1 MSYVFDL
8 GNPATNANPFPEFA
22 RLRAE
27 DPVHWSPVMK
37 AWIVTRYAD
46 VKQVAL
52 NNRQISADR
61 LTPFFKTNP
70 EYQRG
75 SIESLVRYLNHW
87 MVFRDPPD
95 HTRLRRLFTK
105 AFTPTAVA
113 NLRPN
118 IEDIVA
124 HLIDTMLAKERRGE
138 TVDYVT
144 DFAYPLP
151 ASVIM
156 DLLGVPRADL
166 ERVEV
171 WSDDIAL
178 FIGTAQVAGNKY
190 LRAEAGAKAMSGY
203 FRTLVEARTAEP
215 TADMISQLVLARD
228 DRDAL
233 STDEIIGTAILLLFA
248 GHETTANLIGNGF
261 LYSMKHR
268 DQWERLVADPTMAAS
283 AVEEYLRYDG
293 PSGAL
298 ARVAA
303 ADLEMAGK
311 TIREGQRVFA
321 FMNSANRDPE
331 AFDDPERFD
340 IGRAQNPHVTF
351 GHGIH
356 FCLGAPLA
364 RLEAEIAVTRL
375 AERLPQIRRETIM
388 QLDELPIAYSKDGTP
403 IALSRVADVVPIT
416 NPEVIKRQDLQ
427 RRQAVYAGVS
437 GRPSGD
443 VGNDIKKLIA
453 DTQLPQGYRF
463 DMGGQSRD
471 QAEAFTGVLM
481 ALAAAVIFIYIV
493 LASQFGSF
501 MQPLAIMASLPLSLI
516 GVMLALL
523 ATHSTLNLFSMIGLV
538 MLMGLVTKNAI
549 LLVDF
554 ANHARKSGLAMADAL
569 LQAGLVRM
577 RPIMM
582 TTAAMIFGMMPLA
595 LALDDGGEMQAPM
608 GRAIIGGVITST
620 LLTLIVVPVLYS
632 YLVRDRKKKPAS
644 EGEAESHGSSA
655 GGAMPEGMPAAKE

>member
-1 MSYVFDL
+1 MAYVFDL

-27 DPVHWSPVMK
+27 DPVHWSPAMK

-61 LTPFFKTNP
+61 LTPFFKTTG

-75 SIESLVRYLNHW
+75 WIESLVRYLNPW

-105 AFTPTAVA
+105 AFTPTSVE

-118 IEDIVA
+118 IEDIVG
-124 HLIDTMLAKERRGE
+124 HLLDGMQAKARRGE
-138 TVDYVT
+138 PVDFIA

-166 ERVEV
+166 DRVKV

-190 LRAEAGAKAMSGY
+190 LRAEAGAKAMADY
-203 FRTLVEARTAEP
+203 FRALVEARTAAP
-215 TADMISQLVLARD
+215 TDDMISHLVLARD

-233 STDEIIGTAILLLFA
+233 TTDEIIGTCILLLFA
-248 GHETTANLIGNGF
+248 GHETTTNLIGNGF
-261 LYSMKHR
+261 LYSMRHR
-268 DQWERLVADPTMAAS
+268 DQWDRLVVDPALAES

-303 ADLEMAGK
+303 ADVEMGGK
-311 TIREGQRVFA
+311 TIREGERVFA
-321 FMNSANRDPE
+321 FMNSANRDPD

-340 IGRAQNPHVTF
+340 IGRPTNPHVTF

-364 RLEAEIAVTRL
+364 RLEARIAAVRL
-375 AERLPQIRRETIM
+375 AERLPGIRLRDASEPQWHDSLI
-388 QLDELPIAYSKDGTP
+388 L
-403 IALSRVADVVPIT
+403 R
-416 NPEVIKRQDLQ
+416 
-427 RRQAVYAGVS
+427 GV
-437 GRPSGD
+437 
-443 VGNDIKKLIA
+443 K
-453 DTQLPQGYRF
+453 
-463 DMGGQSRD
+463 
-471 QAEAFTGVLM
+471 
-481 ALAAAVIFIYIV
+481 
-493 LASQFGSF
+493 
-501 MQPLAIMASLPLSLI
+501 SLP
-516 GVMLALL
+516 VAL
-523 ATHSTLNLFSMIGLV
+523 
-538 MLMGLVTKNAI
+538 
-549 LLVDF
+549 
-554 ANHARKSGLAMADAL
+554 
-569 LQAGLVRM
+569 
-577 RPIMM
+577 
-582 TTAAMIFGMMPLA
+582 
-595 LALDDGGEMQAPM
+595 
-608 GRAIIGGVITST
+608 
-620 LLTLIVVPVLYS
+620 
-632 YLVRDRKKKPAS
+632 
-644 EGEAESHGSSA
+644 
-655 GGAMPEGMPAAKE
+655 

>member
-1 MSYVFDL
+1 MAYVFDL

-27 DPVHWSPVMK
+27 DPVHWSPAMK
-37 AWIVTRYAD
+37 AWIVTRYDD

-61 LTPFFKTNP
+61 LTPFFKTNA

-105 AFTPTAVA
+105 AFTPTAVS

-124 HLIDTMLAKERRGE
+124 HLIDGMQAKAARGE
-138 TVDYVT
+138 TVDYIA

-166 ERVEV
+166 ERVKV

-190 LRAEAGAKAMSGY
+190 LRAEAGAKAMSDY
-203 FRTLVEARTAEP
+203 FRHLVEDRTARP
-215 TADMISQLVLARD
+215 TEDMITHLVLARD

-233 STDEIIGTAILLLFA
+233 STD
-248 GHETTANLIGNGF
+248 HETTTNLIGNGF

-268 DQWERLVADPTMAAS
+268 DQWERLVADPALAES
-283 AVEEYLRYDG
+283 AVEEFLRYDG
-293 PSGAL
+293 PSGAM

-303 ADLEMAGK
+303 ADIEMRGK

-321 FMNSANRDPE
+321 FMNSANRDSA
-331 AFDDPERFD
+331 AFDDAERFD
-340 IGRAQNPHVTF
+340 IGRPQNPHMTF

-364 RLEAEIAVTRL
+364 RLEAQIAVIRL
-375 AERLPQIRRETIM
+375 AERLPRIRLCSGE
-388 QLDELPIAYSKDGTP
+388 
-403 IALSRVADVVPIT
+403 
-416 NPEVIKRQDLQ
+416 PEWHD
-427 RRQAVYAGVS
+427 
-437 GRPSGD
+437 
-443 VGNDIKKLIA
+443 
-453 DTQLPQGYRF
+453 
-463 DMGGQSRD
+463 
-471 QAEAFTGVLM
+471 
-481 ALAAAVIFIYIV
+481 
-493 LASQFGSF
+493 
-501 MQPLAIMASLPLSLI
+501 SLI
-516 GVMLALL
+516 LRGVKAL
-523 ATHSTLNLFSMIGLV
+523 
-538 MLMGLVTKNAI
+538 
-549 LLVDF
+549 
-554 ANHARKSGLAMADAL
+554 
-569 LQAGLVRM
+569 
-577 RPIMM
+577 
-582 TTAAMIFGMMPLA
+582 
-595 LALDDGGEMQAPM
+595 
-608 GRAIIGGVITST
+608 
-620 LLTLIVVPVLYS
+620 PVQLS
-632 YLVRDRKKKPAS
+632 
-644 EGEAESHGSSA
+644 
-655 GGAMPEGMPAAKE
+655 

>member
-8 GNPATNANPFPEFA
+8 GNPVTNANPFPEFA

-61 LTPFFKTNP
+61 LTPFFKANP

-124 HLIDTMLAKERRGE
+124 HLIDTMLAKARRGE
-138 TVDYVT
+138 AVDYVA

-166 ERVEV
+166 DRVKL

-203 FRTLVEARTAEP
+203 FRTLVEARTAQP

-233 STDEIIGTAILLLFA
+233 TTDEIIGTAILLLFA
-248 GHETTANLIGNGF
+248 GHETTTNLLGNTMRQLF
-261 LYSMKHR
+261 THR
-268 DQWERLVADPTMAAS
+268 DQWDALCADPTLIPN
-283 AVEEYLRYDG
+283 AVEEVLRLDTSVVAWRRVTTEPVTIG
-293 PSGAL
+293 GVSVPQGAKL
-298 ARVAA
+298 MLLLAA
-303 ADLEMAGK
+303 AGHDPRHYVEPDRLDIRRANARDHIAFGK
-311 TIREGQRVFA
+311 
-321 FMNSANRDPE
+321 
-331 AFDDPERFD
+331 
-340 IGRAQNPHVTF
+340 
-351 GHGIH
+351 GIH
-356 FCLGAPLA
+356 FCLGAALA
-364 RLEAEIAVTRL
+364 RLEGQIAIGST
-375 AERLPQIRRETIM
+375 
-388 QLDELPIAYSKDGTP
+388 
-403 IALSRVADVVPIT
+403 VAD
-416 NPEVIKRQDLQ
+416 LF
-427 RRQAVYAGVS
+427 AS
-437 GRPSGD
+437 GRLRSTGTDSG
-443 VGNDIKKLIA
+443 VG
-453 DTQLPQGYRF
+453 TVEQG
-463 DMGGQSRD
+463 
-471 QAEAFTGVLM
+471 
-481 ALAAAVIFIYIV
+481 
-493 LASQFGSF
+493 
-501 MQPLAIMASLPLSLI
+501 
-516 GVMLALL
+516 
-523 ATHSTLNLFSMIGLV
+523 
-538 MLMGLVTKNAI
+538 K
-549 LLVDF
+549 
-554 ANHARKSGLAMADAL
+554 
-569 LQAGLVRM
+569 
-577 RPIMM
+577 
-582 TTAAMIFGMMPLA
+582 
-595 LALDDGGEMQAPM
+595 
-608 GRAIIGGVITST
+608 
-620 LLTLIVVPVLYS
+620 
-632 YLVRDRKKKPAS
+632 LVRDGLRR
-644 EGEAESHGSSA
+644 
-655 GGAMPEGMPAAKE
+655 PAAAPGSRS